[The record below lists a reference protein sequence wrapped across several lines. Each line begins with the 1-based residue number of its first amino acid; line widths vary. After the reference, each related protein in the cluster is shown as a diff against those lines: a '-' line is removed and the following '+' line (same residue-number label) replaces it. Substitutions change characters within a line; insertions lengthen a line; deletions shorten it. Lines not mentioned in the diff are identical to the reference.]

1 MKNNMIYGYSALKNA
16 FYLLEDKDAYIENQL
31 WSDDIIE
38 ISDELWG
45 RFCGQPPDRKERG
58 ADSEGMPC
66 WVDAPAVSTEEQCVF
81 DENEKEVR
89 LEKAEREIYR
99 LSVVKDVCGL
109 SEDEEARLKN
119 WKEHLVKIYRSVP
132 ERGKAVEWPSPPG

>member
-1 MKNNMIYGYSALKNA
+1 MNFGYSAKDKAFVILDFQQRYEKN
-16 FYLLEDKDAYIENQL
+16 DKWPADVIAVTNSIWQEYAI
-31 WSDDIIE
+31 
-38 ISDELWG
+38 
-45 RFCGQPPDRKERG
+45 QPPQGKVLD

-66 WVDAPAVSTEEQCVF
+66 WVDAPAVSAEEQSVF